1 MKKFLSLVLA
11 LVMTMSLVTVSA
23 GAKDFTDSSKINYAE
38 AVDVL
43 SDAKVID
50 GYAEGDFRPT
60 ATLTRGAAAKIICN
74 LILGPTTAGA
84 LVADAAPYKDVPTNN
99 TFAGYIAYCQKAGII
114 SGYADGT
121 FKPANSL
128 TGYAFMKMLLGAL
141 GYDASREG
149 YTGPNWSIAV
159 GKRALNAGLA
169 DDLVGDFNGVKAVTR
184 EEACLYAFNTLK
196 ATMVEYDN
204 NNSVT
209 VNGITFTNKS
219 TAKDMKSDKDK
230 KSDETIKKDGLMQF
244 AEKYFT
250 DLKKTSKG
258 NDAYGRPATEWKNK
272 NTVIGTYADT
282 ADYVFTAKVSKKDL
296 YNTVGKDVYDDL
308 TAKTDATKLTVW
320 VDGDDSVIAK
330 ADIGDYMDKN
340 STAKI
345 GDGAYTGNG
354 VLTEVTVDDDNNVT
368 IVIINTYVLK
378 ATDDYSSKKEE
389 VAVEVVDGKNVVSLT
404 DSKLSADDFDVADVK
419 EDDYILATGVV
430 TGTKLD
436 VKDIA
441 MATVETGKVTSYS
454 NGKDVTLGG
463 TTYKYN
469 ENISEDA
476 DNGKGVSYAINED
489 ATVVL
494 DAYGYIIYVDEAKA
508 SSNDYVYIREFAK
521 VGDFTN
527 SKDLKADAVF
537 ADGTRE
543 TIVVKNDDVLDD
555 HSDAGWYTY
564 TKKSSGKYELT
575 DAVAAE
581 KDIRE
586 ISVNGTDVKL
596 TENGK
601 SYIGNSTTTKANK
614 STTFV
619 VFDDGDV
626 NVYTGISNVPTIK
639 TNVEKG
645 VTKLTAYAVMDN
657 ETFAK
662 YVYIDATNAKQ
673 SDKNK
678 SSSDKVYLLDFDR
691 TATDADDNEY
701 YQYNAI
707 VNGEE
712 TKIKLDADE
721 MGTAF
726 SKANA
731 KKVLFKLYDSVR
743 YDAKTGYV
751 TDMDVVDDDDYMDKT
766 MTDAAVDYKNG
777 VLTIAGEDF
786 VVADSYKIY
795 LVVDA
800 AVEGIN
806 DNDDDWTVSAVTAS
820 GLKAELKGYE
830 VDGSFVS
837 EETDDELVAL
847 YVHVSDATP
856 VTK

>member
-23 GAKDFTDSSKINYAE
+23 GAKDFTDNSKINYKE
-38 AVDVL
+38 AVDVM
-43 SDAKVID
+43 SAVKVID
-50 GYAEGDFRPT
+50 GYAEGDFRPSN
-60 ATLTRGAAAKIICN
+60 TLTRGAAAKIICN
-74 LILGPTTAGA
+74 LILGPTTAAA
-84 LVADAAPYKDVPTNN
+84 LVADAAPYKDVPTNH
-99 TFAGYIAYCQKAGII
+99 TFAGYIAYCQKEGII

-121 FKPANSL
+121 FRPANTL

-141 GYDASREG
+141 GYDAATEG
-149 YTGPNWSIAV
+149 YTGPNWSINVA
-159 GKRALNAGLA
+159 KRALNIGL
-169 DDLVGDFNGVKAVTR
+169 DNGLTGDFNGVKAVTR

-219 TAKDMKSDKDK
+219 AAKEMKSDVEKAK
-230 KSDETIKKDGLMQF
+230 ETIKKDGLMQF

-250 DLKKTSKG
+250 DLKKTTKG
-258 NDAYGRPATEWKNK
+258 HDDYGRPATEWKNK

-308 TAKTDATKLTVW
+308 TATKDPTTLTVW
-320 VDGDDSVIAK
+320 VDGVNQDVVKGETVTHPAVSA
-330 ADIGDYMDKN
+330 YFDKN

-345 GDGAYTGNG
+345 GGYTGNG

-389 VAVEVVDGKNVVSLT
+389 VSVELADDSKATSLKDG
-404 DSKLSADDFDVADVK
+404 KLSADDFDVADIK

-430 TGTKLD
+430 ENKKLD

-441 MATVETGKVTSYS
+441 KATVVTGKVTAYAE
-454 NGKDVTLGG
+454 GKDVTIDG

-469 ENISEDA
+469 ENIAENA

-508 SSNDYVYIREFAK
+508 SSDDYVFVREFAE
-521 VGDFTN
+521 VGDFAD
-527 SKDLKADAVF
+527 KDLKADAVF

-543 TIVVKNDDVLDD
+543 TIVVKNDKDFKGN
-555 HSDAGWYTY
+555 STPAGWYTF

-575 DAVAAE
+575 AASKANSTAVSG
-581 KDIRE
+581 DG
-586 ISVNGTDVKL
+586 VVL

-601 SYIGNSTTTKANK
+601 AAIGNVGVKGNKA
-614 STTFV
+614 TTFV

-626 NVYTGISNVPTIK
+626 DVYTGISNVPTIK
-639 TNVEKG
+639 STGDNNV
-645 VTKLTAYAVMDN
+645 VTAYFVKDGTTA
-657 ETFAK
+657 FAK
-662 YVYIDATNAKQ
+662 YVYIDATSAKQ
-673 SDKNK
+673 TDKNK
-678 SSSDKVYLLDFDR
+678 SSSDKIYLLDFDR
-691 TATDADDNEY
+691 TGTDADENEY

-712 TKIKLDADE
+712 TKVKLDKDE
-721 MGTAF
+721 M
-726 SKANA
+726 SKQTEY
-731 KKVLFKLYDSVR
+731 KLYDSVR
-743 YDAKTGYV
+743 YDAKTGYI
-751 TDMDVVDDDDYMDKT
+751 TDMDKVLDTDDDYTVADLNQNTVECKS
-766 MTDAAVDYKNG
+766 G
-777 VLTIAGEDF
+777 VLTIGGGTTSIDF
-786 VVADSYKIY
+786 SVADGCKVY
-795 LVVDA
+795 LVVA
-800 AVEGIN
+800 KNVKGIN
-806 DNDDDWTVSAVTAS
+806 DNDDGYTVSTLTAS
-820 GLKAELKGYE
+820 GLKAELKGYK
-830 VDGSFVS
+830 VDGSFAA

-847 YVHVSDATP
+847 YVYVTAATELP
-856 VTK
+856 KA

>member
-23 GAKDFTDSSKINYAE
+23 GAKDFTDSTKIQYAE
-38 AVDVL
+38 AVDVM
-43 SDAKVID
+43 SAVKVID
-50 GYAEGDFRPT
+50 GYAEGDFRPST
-60 ATLTRGAAAKIICN
+60 TLTRGAAAKIICN
-74 LILGPTTAGA
+74 LILGPTTASA
-84 LVADAAPYKDVPTNN
+84 LVADAATYKDVPTNH
-99 TFAGYIAYCQKAGII
+99 TFAGYIAYCQKEGII

-121 FKPANSL
+121 FRPANTL

-141 GYDASREG
+141 GLDSAKEG
-149 YTGPNWSIAV
+149 YTDPNWSIAV
-159 GKRALNAGLA
+159 AKRALSKDVALDDGLK
-169 DDLVGDFNGVKAVTR
+169 GDFNGVKAVTR

-219 TAKDMKSDKDK
+219 AAKEMKSDVEKAK
-230 KSDETIKKDGLMQF
+230 ETIEKDGLMQF

-250 DLKKTSKG
+250 DLKKTTKG
-258 NDAYGRPATEWKNK
+258 HDDYGRPATEWKNK

-308 TAKTDATKLTVW
+308 TAKTDATTLTVW
-320 VDGDDSVIAK
+320 VDGTPVPVKDVK
-330 ADIGDYMDKN
+330 VVDYMDKN

-345 GDGAYTGNG
+345 GGMTGNG

-368 IVIINTYVLK
+368 VVIINTYLLK

-389 VAVEVVDGKNVVSLT
+389 VAVELADDTKATKLK
-404 DSKLSADDFDVADVK
+404 DSKLFADDFDVADVK

-430 TGTKLD
+430 TGTELD
-436 VKDIA
+436 IKDIA
-441 MATVETGKVTSYS
+441 MATVETGKVTAYS
-454 NGKDVTLGG
+454 EKKDVTLGG

-508 SSNDYVYIREFAK
+508 SSDDYVFVREFAE
-521 VGDFTN
+521 VGDFAD
-527 SKDLKADAVF
+527 KDLKADAVF

-543 TIVVKNDDVLDD
+543 TIVVKNDKDFKGDD
-555 HSDAGWYTY
+555 TPAGWYTF

-575 DAVAAE
+575 AASKANSTAVSG
-581 KDIRE
+581 DG
-586 ISVNGTDVKL
+586 VVL
-596 TENGK
+596 TKNGK
-601 SYIGNSTTTKANK
+601 AAIGNDGVKGNKA
-614 STTFV
+614 TTFV

-626 NVYTGISNVPTIK
+626 DVYTGISNVPTIK
-639 TNVEKG
+639 TNVEKD
-645 VTKLTAYAVMDN
+645 VTELTACVVKDGEN
-657 ETFAK
+657 SVFAK
-662 YVYIDATNAKQ
+662 YVFIDATDAKQ

-678 SSSDKVYLLDFDR
+678 SSSDKIYLLDFDR
-691 TATDADDNEY
+691 TGTDADENEY

-712 TKIKLDADE
+712 TKVKLDAEE

-726 SKANA
+726 SKAKA
-731 KKVLFKLYDSVR
+731 GDKLFKLYDSVR

-751 TDMDVVDDDDYMDKT
+751 TDMDVVTGDDYTVEDMS
-766 MTDAAVDYKNG
+766 DAVVDYKSG
-777 VLTIAGEDF
+777 VMTIAGKDF
-786 VVADSYKIY
+786 TVADNCKVY
-795 LVVDA
+795 LVVEKS
-800 AVEGIN
+800 VNGIN
-806 DNDDDWTVSAVTAS
+806 DTDDTTISTLTAN
-820 GLKAELKGYE
+820 GLKAELKGYA
-830 VDGSFVS
+830 VDGSFAA
-837 EETDDELVAL
+837 EESDDELVAL
-847 YVHVSDATP
+847 YVYVSDATELP
-856 VTK
+856 KA

>member
-38 AVDVL
+38 AVDVM
-43 SDAKVID
+43 SAVKVID

-74 LILGPTTAGA
+74 LILGPTTASA
-84 LVADAAPYKDVPTNN
+84 LVADAAPYKDVPTNH
-99 TFAGYIAYCQKAGII
+99 TFAGYIAYCQKEGII

-121 FKPANSL
+121 FRPANSL

-141 GYDASREG
+141 GYDAATEG
-149 YTGPNWSIAV
+149 YTGSNWSINVA
-159 GKRALNAGLA
+159 KRALNIGLD
-169 DDLVGDFNGVKAVTR
+169 DDLIGDFNGVKAVNR
-184 EEACLYAFNTLK
+184 EEACLYALNTLK
-196 ATMVEYDN
+196 ATMVEYEN

-219 TAKDMKSDKDK
+219 AAKDVTTGNIKGLAIGDDK
-230 KSDETIKKDGLMQF
+230 TLQF
-244 AEKYFT
+244 AEKYFS
-250 DLKKTSKG
+250 DLKGTETH
-258 NDAYGRPATEWKNK
+258 DDYGRTATTWKVK
-272 NTVIGTYADT
+272 SKEVGTYT
-282 ADYVFTAKVSKKDL
+282 NSADYVFTAKVSKKDL

-308 TAKTDATKLTVW
+308 TAKTDATTLTVW
-320 VDGDDSVIAK
+320 VDGTPVEKVKVA
-330 ADIGDYMDKN
+330 DYMDKN

-345 GDGAYTGNG
+345 GGMTGNG

-368 IVIINTYVLK
+368 VVIINTYLLK

-389 VAVEVVDGKNVVSLT
+389 VAVELADDTKATKLK

-430 TGTKLD
+430 TGTELD
-436 VKDIA
+436 IKDIA
-441 MATVETGKVTSYS
+441 MATVETGKVTAYS
-454 NGKDVTLGG
+454 VKKDVTLGG

-508 SSNDYVYIREFAK
+508 SSDDYVFVREFAE
-521 VGDFTN
+521 VGDFAD
-527 SKDLKADAVF
+527 KDLKADAVF

-543 TIVVKNDDVLDD
+543 TIVVKNDKDFKGDD
-555 HSDAGWYTY
+555 TPAGWYTF

-575 DAVAAE
+575 AASKANSTAVSG
-581 KDIRE
+581 DG
-586 ISVNGTDVKL
+586 VVL

-601 SYIGNSTTTKANK
+601 AAIGKDGVKGNKA
-614 STTFV
+614 TTFV

-626 NVYTGISNVPTIK
+626 DVYTGISNVPTIK
-639 TNVEKG
+639 STGDNNV
-645 VTKLTAYAVMDN
+645 VTAYFVKDGTTA
-657 ETFAK
+657 FAK
-662 YVYIDATNAKQ
+662 YVYIDATSAKQ
-673 SDKNK
+673 TDKNK
-678 SSSDKVYLLDFDR
+678 SSSDKIYLLDFDR
-691 TATDADDNEY
+691 TGTDADENEY

-712 TKIKLDADE
+712 TKVKLDAEE

-726 SKANA
+726 SKAKA
-731 KKVLFKLYDSVR
+731 GDKLFKLYDSVR

-751 TDMDVVDDDDYMDKT
+751 TDMDVVTGDDYTVEDMS
-766 MTDAAVDYKNG
+766 DAVVDYKSG
-777 VLTIAGEDF
+777 VMTIAGKDF
-786 VVADSYKIY
+786 TVADNCKVY
-795 LVVDA
+795 LVVEES
-800 AVEGIN
+800 VNGIN
-806 DNDDDWTVSAVTAS
+806 DTDDTTISTLTAN
-820 GLKAELKGYE
+820 GLKAELKGYA
-830 VDGSFVS
+830 VDGSFAA
-837 EETDDELVAL
+837 EESDDELVAL
-847 YVHVSDATP
+847 YVYVSDATELP
-856 VTK
+856 KA